1 MLKHTISIMDPINNL
16 IVTGVPRSFERSLS
30 GPSGC
35 MLMTLFLSPTNFS
48 FVGSF
53 SVVCGVGPYYTEEI
67 YFNINF

>member
-16 IVTGVPRSFERSLS
+16 IVIGVPRSFERSLS
-30 GPSGC
+30 GPKW
-35 MLMTLFLSPTNFS
+35 MHANDPFLSPTYFS

-67 YFNINF
+67 YFNISF